1 MHRRVCFLRSEGRG
15 EEAAEVEDRELAE
28 AVAEAR
34 RSSESDAEA
43 NALLSAL
50 CAEGEQRVADAIA
63 FAEILLPMLAQVM
76 RPPLTAAAR
85 AAESPRQRK
94 PSAEKSGEARE
105 IADFIDEMLAQDRT
119 GNR

>member
-1 MHRRVCFLRSEGRG
+1 
-15 EEAAEVEDRELAE
+15 
-28 AVAEAR
+28 
-34 RSSESDAEA
+34 
-43 NALLSAL
+43 
-50 CAEGEQRVADAIA
+50 
-63 FAEILLPMLAQVM
+63 
-76 RPPLTAAAR
+76 LTAAAR